1 MGATLAQQ
9 MRDIAERANPLYQEI
24 VEGCRCGAE
33 QGMFMYRF
41 SMYKDSLR
49 LFGRDVDIE
58 RVIKLLRKDGFM
70 VEIWETDD
78 YVNCKIYW

>member
-33 QGMFMYRF
+33 LGMFMYRF
-41 SMYKDSLR
+41 SMHKDSLR
-49 LFGRDVDIE
+49 LFGRDADIE